1 MARTYYT
8 LCKFDTDNGAW
19 FDEFGDYSRREVQD
33 ELDSE
38 VDNGTPRKFLKI
50 VTTDG
55 SAAQLIAA
63 VAKLNAGR

>member
-19 FDEFGDYSRREVQD
+19 FDQFGDYSRDAVQEELETERED
-33 ELDSE
+33 
-38 VDNGTPRKFLKI
+38 GTPRKFLKI